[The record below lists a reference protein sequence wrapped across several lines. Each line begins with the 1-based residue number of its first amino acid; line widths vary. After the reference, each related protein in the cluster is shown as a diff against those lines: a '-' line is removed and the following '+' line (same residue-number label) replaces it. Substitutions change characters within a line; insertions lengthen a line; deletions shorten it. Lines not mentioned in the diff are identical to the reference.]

1 MRFHPTEAAALVKTL
16 YHDFCV
22 LLPDAYGP
30 LLQLPTTS
38 PHFAQQLALS
48 FTSLH
53 SFYSVT
59 KTTMDSSQPNPPIRI
74 LQIVYHWLSTYPNL
88 LSPPPLLNKEISELP
103 LVHSNSINFDS
114 EFPKPVLQCL
124 LPGLMQWCVLAPL
137 CPNYPTIAKK
147 TKSRSNYSKD
157 SRDEPMDTSSSKS
170 LDDKDMQ
177 MILTSLHADL
187 LSSIL
192 SLSKPVTCQ
201 MSGKEMAML
210 IANLL
215 GYYSHRKQR
224 GEEEMAEKMEECVE
238 RLAQLLQISLSS
250 GLLNLRP
257 DDVSGL
263 ASTLPK
269 NRLLQLVIARA
280 QQQI

>member
-1 MRFHPTEAAALVKTL
+1 
-16 YHDFCV
+16 
-22 LLPDAYGP
+22 
-30 LLQLPTTS
+30 
-38 PHFAQQLALS
+38 
-48 FTSLH
+48 
-53 SFYSVT
+53 
-59 KTTMDSSQPNPPIRI
+59 
-74 LQIVYHWLSTYPNL
+74 
-88 LSPPPLLNKEISELP
+88 
-103 LVHSNSINFDS
+103 
-114 EFPKPVLQCL
+114 
-124 LPGLMQWCVLAPL
+124 MQWCVLAPL
-137 CPNYPTIAKK
+137 CPNYLTIAKK
-147 TKSRSNYSKD
+147 TESKSNYSKD

-170 LDDKDMQ
+170 LDDKDIQ

-201 MSGKEMAML
+201 MSGKEMAVL

-257 DDVSGL
+257 DDVFLG
-263 ASTLPK
+263 
-269 NRLLQLVIARA
+269 
-280 QQQI
+280 

>member
-1 MRFHPTEAAALVKTL
+1 MISLDVYGCMITRLQFFFL
-16 YHDFCV
+16 YNY
-22 LLPDAYGP
+22 A
-30 LLQLPTTS
+30 
-38 PHFAQQLALS
+38 
-48 FTSLH
+48 
-53 SFYSVT
+53 VT
-59 KTTMDSSQPNPPIRI
+59 KTTMDLSQPNPPIRI
-74 LQIVYHWLSTYPNL
+74 LQIVYHWLSMYPNL

-257 DDVSGL
+257 GECLCVD
-263 ASTLPK
+263 
-269 NRLLQLVIARA
+269 
-280 QQQI
+280 

>member
-1 MRFHPTEAAALVKTL
+1 
-16 YHDFCV
+16 
-22 LLPDAYGP
+22 
-30 LLQLPTTS
+30 
-38 PHFAQQLALS
+38 
-48 FTSLH
+48 
-53 SFYSVT
+53 
-59 KTTMDSSQPNPPIRI
+59 
-74 LQIVYHWLSTYPNL
+74 
-88 LSPPPLLNKEISELP
+88 
-103 LVHSNSINFDS
+103 
-114 EFPKPVLQCL
+114 
-124 LPGLMQWCVLAPL
+124 
-137 CPNYPTIAKK
+137 
-147 TKSRSNYSKD
+147 
-157 SRDEPMDTSSSKS
+157 MDTSSSKS

-201 MSGKEMAML
+201 MSGKEMAVL

-257 DDVSGL
+257 GECLCVD
-263 ASTLPK
+263 
-269 NRLLQLVIARA
+269 
-280 QQQI
+280 